1 MAVPR
6 TRTKLENLLEAGIY
20 GRAYSYN
27 CYGGVRGSLAST
39 ANYSTSTPRLSEG
52 AICVDEVAHAPL
64 GVKRPRKAQG
74 GPLDLRKVRVEG
86 GLSESYTIRRSCYS
100 DYVGRFFSADLPTSF
115 VTPFEG
121 WREDVTAL
129 GPTGWNKFRP
139 GRPEVSMGVFAGE
152 LRDLPGMLK
161 QACKALLAPWRIIR
175 RTGPDPIGRG
185 LASVAS
191 RGGKTAAQAFLAYVF
206 GWAPFVRDLQK
217 CYQTSLQ
224 IDRVMNEI
232 IQNNGKIRRRGGW
245 LKRETSTQ
253 VLFNGPTW
261 SACFPAL
268 PTGFY
273 ASQPRLYKTQTDETL
288 VWFRGAFRY
297 YIEPKKFR
305 SKWWNFNTKRLIYG
319 LTLNAETAWNL
330 LPWSWMADWF
340 TNIGDNIAS
349 MDSGWADHLTAKY
362 AYIMGTRRRTV
373 TQHASVDFVDG
384 QKLRL
389 RSDTVYE
396 SKQRVHASPYGFGV
410 TLDSLNPMRLAILAA
425 LGMSRTKIRTVF
437 S

>member
-6 TRTKLENLLEAGIY
+6 TRTKNDILISEGII
-20 GRAYSYN
+20 GRVYSYN
-27 CYGGVRGSLAST
+27 CWGGVRGSLI
-39 ANYSTSTPRLSEG
+39 STSNYNLSAPRVSEA
-52 AICVDEVAHAPL
+52 AICHDEVAHAPL
-64 GVKRPRKAQG
+64 TVKRPRKTQG
-74 GPLDLRKVRVEG
+74 GPLDLTKVKTVG
-86 GLSESYTIRRSCYS
+86 GVSKTYTIRRSCYS
-100 DYVGRFFSADLPTSF
+100 DYVGRFLNVDLPTGYS
-115 VTPFEG
+115 TPFG
-121 WREDVTAL
+121 DWREDVAAL
-129 GPTGWNKFRP
+129 GPSGWNKFRP

-175 RTGPDPIGRG
+175 STGPDPIGRG

-191 RGGKTAAQAFLAYVF
+191 RGGKTAAQAFLAYIF

-224 IDRVMNEI
+224 IDRLLNEI

-245 LKRETSTQ
+245 MKRETNTQ

-261 SACFPAL
+261 SACY
-268 PTGFY
+268 PTLGTSFY
-273 ASQPRLYKTQTDETL
+273 ASQPRLYKTQLDETI

-340 TNIGDNIAS
+340 ANIGDNIAS

-362 AYIMGTRRRTV
+362 AYIMGTRRRTI
-373 TQHASVDFVDG
+373 TQHAHVDFIDG
-384 QKLRL
+384 QQLRL